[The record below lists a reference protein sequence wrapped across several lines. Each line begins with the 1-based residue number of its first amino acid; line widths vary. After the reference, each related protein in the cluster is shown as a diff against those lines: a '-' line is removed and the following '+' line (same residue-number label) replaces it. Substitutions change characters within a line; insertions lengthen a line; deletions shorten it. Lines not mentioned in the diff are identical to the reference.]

1 MIEMIDKDIKTVYDY
16 IPYFHQSRGKT
27 ENVK

>member
-1 MIEMIDKDIKTVYDY
+1 MMEMIDKDIKTVHDY
-16 IPYFHQSRGKT
+16 ISYFHQSRGKT